1 MPSSAVNAVYRGA
14 MRDTHR
20 YQIYFG
26 GASSGKS
33 CFLATR
39 AVLDT
44 LQGRNTLIVRQV
56 ARTLRT
62 SCWNEVCKAIAR
74 MNLTACFRVNRTEM
88 TVTARCNGAQMLFA
102 GLDDVEKIKS
112 VTPQCGALTDIWMEE
127 ATECAYADFKQL
139 DKRLRGQT
147 RHEKRITLSFNPVYK
162 THWIY
167 REFFENWDESRCFY
181 SDNRVS
187 ILKTTYRDN
196 AFLTDD
202 DRAALEAERDPY
214 YRQVYT
220 LGNWGVQGDV
230 IFTAWHQE
238 DLSHRALCEER
249 ALYGLDFGF
258 AADPTAVVRCAYDRD
273 QRRVYVYD
281 EICEKGLTNRQL
293 AERLA
298 PFVGS
303 GYVICDSA
311 EPKSIAELRGCGIF
325 ALPARKGPDSLMHGV
340 QWLRG
345 QEIVV
350 DPRCKNLIR
359 ELTLYRWQRD
369 REGNTLRRPQDSDNH
384 LIDAMRYALENEMS
398 ERYALSLSR

>member
-1 MPSSAVNAVYRGA
+1 